1 MRRYQDLRG
10 YAGTSPPT
18 HRHGHVHPNRSAAG
32 PAAPNSRRQALSP
45 PADDTAGEVR
55 TARLLGPSIDARLR
69 LATIILSLA
78 AYLAL
83 EWLSFLHEF
92 ESLPVTPWNPGL
104 GVLFGLLLLWGP
116 SYGALLFAGVVLAEI
131 FVLQTRLGW
140 PVVLAIAGTI
150 AGVYTAA
157 AAFMRSMLGFDVRVD
172 RLRDLGVL
180 LLCSSLAALLVGL
193 MLSAV
198 LFFDAEAGLSEI
210 VTAALQLVVGDVI
223 GIAVM
228 TPLVL
233 RLGHLEAADLARF
246 RHRASAI
253 ELVLLFAALGGAIWI
268 VSVFVTDSEFQY
280 FYILF
285 IPVVAV
291 AVRLGFD
298 SACLALA
305 AVQFSLVADLHAVDA
320 DIRAFTEFQ
329 ALMFVLTTTGLVV
342 GAAVSER
349 SRAQARLQ
357 ALENKAVRESRLTIV
372 SSITSA
378 LAHELN
384 QPMTAARALMRS
396 AQMLVAAP
404 EPDIAR
410 AGINLGNAILQIDH
424 AAAVL
429 RRVREFVKRGRPA
442 AGIVD
447 VHELLEETVLLT
459 QAEAIAGHVA
469 IEVDA
474 PEGRMVM
481 TGDRTQLQ
489 QVLLNL
495 VRNAID
501 AVSRTP
507 DPTVRITVRAAPEAV
522 EFRVWDN
529 GPGLPEEIRERLF
542 EPLRSSKRE
551 GLGLGLA
558 ICWAIVEAHGGRILV
573 HESVPGS
580 TEFRFTIPLQQD
592 QKT

>member
-1 MRRYQDLRG
+1 
-10 YAGTSPPT
+10 
-18 HRHGHVHPNRSAAG
+18 
-32 PAAPNSRRQALSP
+32 
-45 PADDTAGEVR
+45 
-55 TARLLGPSIDARLR
+55 
-69 LATIILSLA
+69 
-78 AYLAL
+78 
-83 EWLSFLHEF
+83 
-92 ESLPVTPWNPGL
+92 
-104 GVLFGLLLLWGP
+104 
-116 SYGALLFAGVVLAEI
+116 
-131 FVLQTRLGW
+131 
-140 PVVLAIAGTI
+140 
-150 AGVYTAA
+150 
-157 AAFMRSMLGFDVRVD
+157 MRSMLDFDVRVD

-180 LLCSSLAALLVGL
+180 LVCSSLAALLVGL

-210 VTAALQLVVGDVI
+210 VAAALQLVVGDVI

-246 RHRASAI
+246 RRRAPAI
-253 ELVLLFAALGGAIWI
+253 ELVLLFATLGGAIWI
-268 VSVFVTDSEFQY
+268 VTGFVTDSEFQY

-329 ALMFVLTTTGLVV
+329 ALMFVLTATGLVV

-349 SRAQARLQ
+349 SRAQGRLQ

-396 AQMLVAAP
+396 AQMLIAAP
-404 EPDIAR
+404 EPDLAR
-410 AGINLGNAILQIDH
+410 AGMNLGNAILQIDH

-459 QAEAIAGHVA
+459 QAEAIAGHVG

-474 PEGRMVM
+474 PEGGMVM

-501 AVSRTP
+501 EVSHTP
-507 DPTVRITVRAAPEAV
+507 EPIVRITVRASPDAV

>member
-1 MRRYQDLRG
+1 M
-10 YAGTSPPT
+10 
-18 HRHGHVHPNRSAAG
+18 
-32 PAAPNSRRQALSP
+32 
-45 PADDTAGEVR
+45 
-55 TARLLGPSIDARLR
+55 SIDRTKPALTDPIDLAPFLR
-69 LATIILSLA
+69 HLPRTIRVAAALLALA
-78 AYLAL
+78 AYVAL
-83 EWLSFLHEF
+83 EWVSFIHEYKGV
-92 ESLPVTPWNPGL
+92 PITPWNPGL
-104 GVLFGLLLLWGP
+104 GFIFALMLLGGTQ
-116 SYGALLFAGVVLAEI
+116 YALVLFAGVVIAEI
-131 FVLQTRLGW
+131 AVLRTSLDWSIVLGIAAIIALVYGTAVAVARRRLG
-140 PVVLAIAGTI
+140 L
-150 AGVYTAA
+150 
-157 AAFMRSMLGFDVRVD
+157 DVNLD
-172 RLRDLGVL
+172 HLRDVLVL
-180 LLCSSLAALLVGL
+180 LAVGLAGAVVAALL
-193 MLSAV
+193 LSI
-198 LFFDAEAGLSEI
+198 LLLLDA
-210 VTAALQLVVGDVI
+210 QLDLADLPVASVPLLVGDLI

-246 RHRASAI
+246 RRRASAI
-253 ELVLLFAALGGAIWI
+253 ELVLMFAALGGAIWI
-268 VSVFVTDSEFQY
+268 VTVFVTDSEFQY

-298 SACLALA
+298 AACLSLAL
-305 AVQFSLVADLHAVDA
+305 VQFSLVADLHAVEA

-357 ALENKAVRESRLTIV
+357 SLENKAVRESRLTIV

-396 AQMLVAAP
+396 AQMLIAAP
-404 EPDIAR
+404 APDLAR

-442 AGIVD
+442 AVIVD

-459 QAEAIAGHVA
+459 QAEAVAGHVA

-474 PEGRMVM
+474 PEGGLVL

-501 AVSRTP
+501 AVSHTP
-507 DPTVRITVRAAPEAV
+507 EPTVRIIVRALPEAV

-529 GPGLPEEIRERLF
+529 GPGLPEDIRERLF

-592 QKT
+592 QKI

>member
-1 MRRYQDLRG
+1 
-10 YAGTSPPT
+10 
-18 HRHGHVHPNRSAAG
+18 
-32 PAAPNSRRQALSP
+32 LSP
-45 PADDTAGEVR
+45 PVDDAADRPR
-55 TARLLGPSIDARLR
+55 TAHLLGPSIDARLR
-69 LATIILSLA
+69 LATIVLSLA

-92 ESLPVTPWNPGL
+92 EGLPVTPWNPGL

-140 PVVLAIAGTI
+140 PVVLAIAFTI

-157 AAFMRSMLGFDVRVD
+157 AAGMRSMLDFDVRVD

-180 LLCSSLAALLVGL
+180 LVCSSLAALLVGL

-210 VTAALQLVVGDVI
+210 VAAAFQLVVGDVI

-246 RHRASAI
+246 RRRASAI
-253 ELVLLFAALGGAIWI
+253 ELVLLFATLGGAIWI
-268 VSVFVTDSEFQY
+268 VTGFVTDSEFQY

-329 ALMFVLTTTGLVV
+329 ALMFVLTATGLVV

-349 SRAQARLQ
+349 SRAQGRLQ

-396 AQMLVAAP
+396 AQMLIAAP
-404 EPDIAR
+404 EPDLAR
-410 AGINLGNAILQIDH
+410 AGMNLGNAILQIDY

-442 AGIVD
+442 AGIID

-459 QAEAIAGHVA
+459 RAEAIAGHVG
-469 IEVDA
+469 IEVDV
-474 PEGRMVM
+474 PEGGMVM

-501 AVSRTP
+501 EVSHTP
-507 DPTVRITVRAAPEAV
+507 EPIVRITVRASPDAV

>member
-1 MRRYQDLRG
+1 
-10 YAGTSPPT
+10 
-18 HRHGHVHPNRSAAG
+18 
-32 PAAPNSRRQALSP
+32 LSP
-45 PADDTAGEVR
+45 PADDTADEPG

-140 PVVLAIAGTI
+140 PAVLAIAGTI

-198 LFFDAEAGLSEI
+198 LFFDAEASLSEI
-210 VTAALQLVVGDVI
+210 ATAALQLVVGDVI

-246 RHRASAI
+246 RRRASAI
-253 ELVLLFAALGGAIWI
+253 ELVLMFAALGGAIWI
-268 VSVFVTDSEFQY
+268 VTVFVTDSEFQY

-298 SACLALA
+298 AACLSLAL
-305 AVQFSLVADLHAVDA
+305 VQFSLVADLHAVEA

-357 ALENKAVRESRLTIV
+357 SLENKAVRESRLTIV

-396 AQMLVAAP
+396 AQMLIAAP
-404 EPDIAR
+404 APDLAR

-442 AGIVD
+442 AVIVD

-459 QAEAIAGHVA
+459 QAEAVAGHVA

-474 PEGRMVM
+474 PEGGLVL

-501 AVSRTP
+501 AVSHTP
-507 DPTVRITVRAAPEAV
+507 EPTVRIIVRALPEAV

-529 GPGLPEEIRERLF
+529 GPGLPEDIRERLF

-592 QKT
+592 QKI

>member
-1 MRRYQDLRG
+1 
-10 YAGTSPPT
+10 
-18 HRHGHVHPNRSAAG
+18 
-32 PAAPNSRRQALSP
+32 LSP
-45 PADDTAGEVR
+45 PADDTADEPG

-140 PVVLAIAGTI
+140 PAVLAIAGTI

-198 LFFDAEAGLSEI
+198 LFFDAEASLSEI
-210 VTAALQLVVGDVI
+210 ATAALQLVVGDVI

-246 RHRASAI
+246 RRRASAI
-253 ELVLLFAALGGAIWI
+253 ELVLMFAALGGAIWI
-268 VSVFVTDSEFQY
+268 VTVFVTDSEFQY

-298 SACLALA
+298 AACLSLAL
-305 AVQFSLVADLHAVDA
+305 VQFSLVADLHAVEA

-357 ALENKAVRESRLTIV
+357 SLENKAVRESRLTIV

-396 AQMLVAAP
+396 AQMLIAAP
-404 EPDIAR
+404 APDLAR

-442 AGIVD
+442 AVIVD

-459 QAEAIAGHVA
+459 QAEAVAGHVA

-474 PEGRMVM
+474 PEGGLAL

-501 AVSRTP
+501 AVSHTP
-507 DPTVRITVRAAPEAV
+507 EPTVRIIVRALPEAV

-529 GPGLPEEIRERLF
+529 GPGLPEDIRERLF

-592 QKT
+592 QKI